1 MLILTVLQFEQ
12 EELKLQHHCTENPN
26 LGNAA
31 PHTCQEVCSPP
42 ACGAC
47 ISFAWPCFTCYF
59 CFKEVLHLFSRAS
72 DASKNQVARS
82 FYLGCLLLHCEGS
95 FCMVMSIRMLS
106 CFRLSTNDIT
116 LRGQSAASTDLSRLF
131 CTGKTCPACT
141 YLMMMMMLQS
151 IDIVLASIAAW
162 LCLKTSQ

>member
-1 MLILTVLQFEQ
+1 
-12 EELKLQHHCTENPN
+12 
-26 LGNAA
+26 
-31 PHTCQEVCSPP
+31 
-42 ACGAC
+42 
-47 ISFAWPCFTCYF
+47 
-59 CFKEVLHLFSRAS
+59 
-72 DASKNQVARS
+72 
-82 FYLGCLLLHCEGS
+82 
-95 FCMVMSIRMLS
+95 MVMSIRMLS

-151 IDIVLASIAAW
+151 IDVVLASIAAW